1 MDSKTRS
8 KSTEAALLATA
19 LFFLAMLCLLAVW
32 TAAPLFAG
40 GEDPPDLSGHWE
52 MDQELSEDP
61 MEKMRESR
69 GGMRGGGGFGGRGG
83 GGFGG
88 GRGGGFG
95 GGRGGMGGGPGRGS
109 GDRPSRE
116 EMQQRMEEMRKG
128 YDRLTIV
135 QADSQVRIAFADGR
149 EQVLT
154 TDNKKQVLDTPF
166 GEVEV
171 KARWRDAGL
180 VVNTRGERRST
191 TETYYVTEDG
201 SLLTV
206 MVEMDPPGSM
216 GPVSFKRIYR
226 PYDPEEIED
235 EDGETATEG

>member
-1 MDSKTRS
+1 MGSKTRS
-8 KSTEAALLATA
+8 TPTEAALLASA
-19 LFFLAMLCLLAVW
+19 LSLLAVLCLLAAW
-32 TAAPLFAG
+32 TAAPLFAAD
-40 GEDPPDLSGHWE
+40 EDLPDLSGHWE

-95 GGRGGMGGGPGRGS
+95 GGSGGMGGGPGRGG

-116 EMQQRMEEMRKG
+116 EMQQRMEEMRRG
-128 YDRLTIV
+128 HDRLTIV

-154 TDNKKQVLDTPF
+154 TDNKKQVLDTPV

-180 VVNTRGERRST
+180 VVNTRGDRRST
-191 TETYYVTEDG
+191 TETYYVTADG

-206 MVEMDPPGSM
+206 MVEMDPPGPM

-226 PYDPEEIED
+226 PYDPEEVED
-235 EDGETATEG
+235 EDGEPAREG